1 MKDFLAKLQNQPE
14 STKKIILWLT
24 VIVIGLA
31 LIVIYVKHIQ
41 KTIANFNIEDLSRQ
55 LNLPSFEEQLKDLPE
70 PEMPGIN
77 EEELRKPQENAT
89 STQEEK

>member
-24 VIVIGLA
+24 VIVIGLV

-55 LNLPSFEEQLKDLPE
+55 LNLPSFGEQLKNLPE
-70 PEMPGIN
+70 LEMPEIN
-77 EEELRKPQENAT
+77 EEELRKLQENAT
-89 STQEEK
+89 PTQEEK